1 MYILNYEEK
10 FLHDQGSFHTAS
22 EINSQPLLWLKVYKK
37 VVEES
42 GSLAKFLNTALSASS
57 KIILTGAGTSA
68 YIGLSLNCL
77 YTKKLGKT
85 AMAIPTTDLVTH
97 PESHYFSNETIFLVS
112 FARSGN
118 SPESAAA
125 VDLAD
130 KFCKKV
136 FHLVITCDPKGN
148 LAMLS
153 SRNPRYVLVLP
164 PESNDQSLAM
174 TGSYTGML
182 LSALLIANLSML
194 KDLEATVGLL
204 YNYGTRII
212 ENFGSIL
219 KDTAKLNFNRAVFL
233 GSGPFYGT
241 ATESALKLQELTDG
255 KVICKNDTFLGL
267 RHGPK
272 AVIDGETLLFF
283 IFSGDPYVLRYE
295 KDLVASTK
303 KGNKPL
309 ITIGL
314 SENPVDE
321 CIFDTFIGL
330 NDRVSHTDD
339 EFLTVCNILPGQMLG
354 FYKSLALGL
363 MPDNPSVSGAI
374 SRVVEDVKIYNY

>member
-1 MYILNYEEK
+1 
-10 FLHDQGSFHTAS
+10 
-22 EINSQPLLWLKVYKK
+22 
-37 VVEES
+37 
-42 GSLAKFLNTALSASS
+42 
-57 KIILTGAGTSA
+57 
-68 YIGLSLNCL
+68 
-77 YTKKLGKT
+77 
-85 AMAIPTTDLVTH
+85 
-97 PESHYFSNETIFLVS
+97 
-112 FARSGN
+112 
-118 SPESAAA
+118 
-125 VDLAD
+125 
-130 KFCKKV
+130 
-136 FHLVITCDPKGN
+136 
-148 LAMLS
+148 MLS

-219 KDTAKLNFNRAVFL
+219 KDIAKLNFNRAVFL